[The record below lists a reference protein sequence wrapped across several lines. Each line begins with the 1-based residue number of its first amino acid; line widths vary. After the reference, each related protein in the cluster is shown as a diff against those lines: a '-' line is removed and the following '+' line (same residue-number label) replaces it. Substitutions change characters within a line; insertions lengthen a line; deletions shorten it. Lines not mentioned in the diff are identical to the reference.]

1 MLTQSFRGEFQ
12 LRVGN
17 WKLLN
22 HVGSGGNDYSR
33 GELRNYALTEQNP
46 NLRGQLYNLEE
57 DPGETM
63 NLYEIERERRES
75 MERLLGE
82 LTAPVASA
90 KGQDA
95 GEPNTKV
102 GRTAPL
108 GRKPMK

>member
-1 MLTQSFRGEFQ
+1 MVVCGKCPPAIICALCVRNACAGT
-12 LRVGN
+12 
-17 WKLLN
+17 K
-22 HVGSGGNDYSR
+22 NDYSR
-33 GELRNYALTEQNP
+33 GELTNYALTEQNP

-63 NLYEIERERRES
+63 NLYEVERERRES

-95 GEPNTKV
+95 GEPNTKT

>member
-1 MLTQSFRGEFQ
+1 
-12 LRVGN
+12 
-17 WKLLN
+17 
-22 HVGSGGNDYSR
+22 
-33 GELRNYALTEQNP
+33 
-46 NLRGQLYNLEE
+46 LRGQLYNLEE

-95 GEPNTKV
+95 GEPNTKA